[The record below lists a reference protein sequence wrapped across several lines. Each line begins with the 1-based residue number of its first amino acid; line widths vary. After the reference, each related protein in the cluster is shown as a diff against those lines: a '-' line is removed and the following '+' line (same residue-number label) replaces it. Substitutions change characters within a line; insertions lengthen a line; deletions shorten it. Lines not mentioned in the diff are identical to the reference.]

1 MGVEVV
7 WMTERREQKQLVGDS
22 HLAITRLASSRWPTL
37 NETACLRFVD
47 VCGDAVFNQAQMPV
61 LLAEL
66 QTEVDFLKSTKDR
79 EHLEKVIRLV
89 QGAIGKVHTY
99 IVFVGD

>member
-7 WMTERREQKQLVGDS
+7 WMTERREQKQLIGDS
-22 HLAITRLASSRWPTL
+22 HRTISRLASSRWPKL
-37 NETACLRFVD
+37 DETACLRFVD

-66 QTEVDFLKSTKDR
+66 QTEVDFQESIMDR
-79 EHLEKVIRLV
+79 EHLQKVIRLI
-89 QGAIGKVHTY
+89 QTAIGKVHTY